1 MRRREYRPWIAAAL
15 VAAAGGVSAAPVQ
28 AASRCGAR
36 GIRTIL
42 RTQQSRVFEVDGG
55 DFYACQGVGGRE
67 VLLPDLQFGPA
78 GSFVS
83 VRGHFV
89 AYFSGIAQSPE
100 GKVPPLG
107 TVAVVNLRTGR
118 RTVFAPAHAD
128 DGSGA
133 YVGSIVVSA
142 AGRAVWVGCGAT
154 CAVYSARHDADYH
167 TLDPGPVLDTS
178 LRRHGRRVTW
188 LHDHARRSA
197 RL

>member
-1 MRRREYRPWIAAAL
+1 MKRPQRLLLTA
-15 VAAAGGVSAAPVQ
+15 VAAAAVTLGAAPAQ
-28 AASRCGAR
+28 ASVSCGAR

-42 RTQQSRVFEVDGG
+42 RTQHSRVFEVDSG
-55 DFYACQGVGGRE
+55 DFYACQGVGGRG
-67 VLLPDLQFGPA
+67 VLLPVFQFGPP
-78 GSFVS
+78 GSVS

-128 DGSGA
+128 DGSGD

-154 CAVYSARHDADYH
+154 CAVYSARQDADYR
-167 TLDPGPVLDTS
+167 TLDPGPVADSS

-188 LHDHARRSA
+188 LHDHTRRTA